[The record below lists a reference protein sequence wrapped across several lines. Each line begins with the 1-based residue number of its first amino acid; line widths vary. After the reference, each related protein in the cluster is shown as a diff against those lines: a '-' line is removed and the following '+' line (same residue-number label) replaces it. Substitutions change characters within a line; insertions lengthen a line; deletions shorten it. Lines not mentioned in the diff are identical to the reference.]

1 MARSRRPMSSLV
13 SMSSAAAHLV
23 AGEHRRLAARDDVL
37 GAAHGPGWGRQQD
50 ASRHQVV
57 EQLAYCGQVLLDA
70 RLSNFGAQLLDICGN
85 RDGLDIIQLE
95 VMILTPVEESFY
107 RARVRHRVAVA
118 DGRGKEFD
126 EAAAGALA
134 LGADDGRQR
143 FQAGT
148 D

>member
-95 VMILTPVEESFY
+95 VMIPHTSRRIVLP
-107 RARVRHRVAVA
+107 RARTPSCCGCGLPFA
-118 DGRGKEFD
+118 
-126 EAAAGALA
+126 
-134 LGADDGRQR
+134 
-143 FQAGT
+143 
-148 D
+148 